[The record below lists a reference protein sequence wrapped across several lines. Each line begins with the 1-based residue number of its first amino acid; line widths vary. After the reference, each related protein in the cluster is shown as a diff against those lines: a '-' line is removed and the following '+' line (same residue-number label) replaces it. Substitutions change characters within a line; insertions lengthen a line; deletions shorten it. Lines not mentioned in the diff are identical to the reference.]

1 MNEEVSASK
10 YLVGLE
16 EAAKIAAE
24 NPCLNCGLFFEIRPT
39 ELAHASAYAVTTET
53 PMGAKI
59 NNRRMSRKY
68 RNPRNACSL
77 PGTLDRAVL

>member
-16 EAAKIAAE
+16 EAAKIAAG

-39 ELAHASAYAVTTET
+39 ELARASAYAVTTET
-53 PMGAKI
+53 PMGAK
-59 NNRRMSRKY
+59 
-68 RNPRNACSL
+68 
-77 PGTLDRAVL
+77 